1 MRDQF
6 MSDDKENLSPNIP
19 RKSGVDKKVL
29 QNSFSKIKENS
40 GLVTPLKV
48 SPIITTLLTH

>member
-1 MRDQF
+1 MRDQL

-19 RKSGVDKKVL
+19 RKSDKKGL
-29 QNSFSKIKENS
+29 QNNFSKSKESS

-48 SPIITTLLTH
+48 SPITTLLTH

>member
-19 RKSGVDKKVL
+19 RKSEVDKKGL
-29 QNSFSKIKENS
+29 QNSFSKSKESS

-48 SPIITTLLTH
+48 SHITTLLTH

>member
-19 RKSGVDKKVL
+19 RKSGVDKKGL

-48 SPIITTLLTH
+48 SPITTMFTH